1 MGDGAWIV
9 VGGDRSTVSASVIEW
24 LEIVLRRVEADTRP
38 RYLSEVKVRKLL
50 DEEEVLRD
58 GDGRRETEGVE

>member
-1 MGDGAWIV
+1 MV
-9 VGGDRSTVSASVIEW
+9 VGGDRSIVSASVTEW

-50 DEEEVLRD
+50 DEEVLRD

>member
-1 MGDGAWIV
+1 MV
-9 VGGDRSTVSASVIEW
+9 VGGDRSIVSASVTEW